1 MANAFKNQT
10 LIIGLFIRLF
20 ENLMV
25 LSKHVDRQVGEK
37 EFASTKNTGGT
48 VYVKRPVRAKSTAGA
63 AITEGQLTDIEQ
75 ATVPVAVDT
84 YRKTAFTL
92 TQEQRAL
99 NDVQIME
106 LMKPFAIELVQD
118 VENAIALAGANYF
131 PNAIGT
137 PGSTPATFLE
147 VGSAFT
153 RLFGL
158 GVPADDINAFYN
170 PQAGLYIADAL
181 KASPNQDIAKTAIQK
196 AFIKRVSN
204 MDLFNCQS
212 LTSHTVGVNTG
223 TPLVNGASQDT
234 TYLLSK
240 DTQTQSLIT
249 KGWTN
254 DQTGILLK
262 GDTFTIAGVYEINA
276 NSRVVNANLQKFV
289 VTADA
294 NSGSSTGP
302 ATLTISPPIITSGPY
317 QTVSAA
323 PADEA
328 VITVFGT
335 AATAYAQNL
344 AFQKNAITLAFARL
358 PEMEPGSGVV
368 SKRVVH
374 DGISMN
380 YSYGSDI
387 TNMSTIYRFDLL
399 FGVKVQNPMFG
410 IRTYGE

>member
-10 LIIGLFIRLF
+10 LIIGLFIRMF
-20 ENLMV
+20 ENLML

-37 EFASTKNTGGT
+37 EFAGSKNTGGT

-75 ATVPVAVDT
+75 ATVPVTVDT

-106 LMKPFAIELVQD
+106 LLKPFAIELVQD
-118 VENAIALAGANYF
+118 VENAIAAAGSRYF

-137 PGSTPATFLE
+137 PGSTPASFLE

-181 KASPNQDIAKTAIQK
+181 KASPDQGIAKTALQK
-196 AFIKRVSN
+196 AFIKRISN
-204 MDLFNCQS
+204 MDLYNCQS

-223 TPLVNGASQDT
+223 TPLVNGDDQDT
-234 TYLLSK
+234 TYALSK
-240 DTQTQSLIT
+240 DTQSQTINT
-249 KGWTN
+249 DGWTN
-254 DQTGILLK
+254 DTANIVSAGTNI
-262 GDTFTIAGVYEINA
+262 TFAGVYEINA
-276 NSRVVNANLQKFV
+276 NSRVANKNLQEFSV
-289 VTADA
+289 INTAA
-294 NSGSSTGP
+294 SGASTGP
-302 ATLTISPPIITSGPY
+302 AVLTISPAIIVDGPY

-323 PADEA
+323 PADGA
-328 VITVFGT
+328 AITVLGS
-335 AATAYAQNL
+335 AATSYAQNL
-344 AFQKNAITLAFARL
+344 AFHKNAITLAFAKL
-358 PEMEPGSGVV
+358 PEMEKGSGVV

-387 TNMSTIYRFDLL
+387 SNMSTIYRFDLL
-399 FGVKVQNPMFG
+399 FGVKVQNPCFG